1 MSKITAEELDSFTI
15 GEGLDI
21 PEFNDDQQDD
31 ELAMMAAQIQEP
43 KSIREI
49 LAGRLTPQQV
59 NEALRIH
66 RKGEEGAKSLHQA
79 GLNYQANLGGVG
91 ASDGKASPEIMEG
104 ILVEDVKKVLEAEKK
119 RAKKGGKRR
128 KTKKRRKSRKRKTK
142 KRRRKKKRKTKKR
155 YRNQRGCKR

>member
-21 PEFNDDQQDD
+21 PEFNDDQHDD

-43 KSIREI
+43 KTIREI
-49 LAGRLTPQQV
+49 LSSRLTPEQV
-59 NEALRIH
+59 NKVRRIH
-66 RKGEEGAKSLHQA
+66 EKGGEGSESLHQA
-79 GLNYQANLGGVG
+79 GLNYQANLSGIGLTT
-91 ASDGKASPEIMEG
+91 GKASPEIMEG
-104 ILVEDVKKVLEAEKK
+104 ILVEDVKKVLEHEKK
-119 RAKKGGKRR
+119 EAKKGAKKGGKRR

-155 YRNQRGCKR
+155 RKR